1 MTETTNKLT
10 IKQQRFADIYYSMPE
25 PNQRRAYIEAGYK
38 GQGATADVNAC
49 RLLKNAKVRAYLQR
63 LRDAATE
70 KTLIDVEKII
80 NEFAK
85 IAFADIGDY
94 INIDKKGNLIFRP
107 FETIDKDKLAAI
119 ESIKKRSKT
128 TTNKDGTE
136 HTTTTKEI
144 KLHNKLNALD
154 SIMKH
159 LGGYE
164 KGNSQKDQKPVVIVN
179 FADIDIED

>member
-1 MTETTNKLT
+1 MSSFL
-10 IKQQRFADIYYSMPE
+10 F
-25 PNQRRAYIEAGYK
+25 
-38 GQGATADVNAC
+38 
-49 RLLKNAKVRAYLQR
+49 
-63 LRDAATE
+63 
-70 KTLIDVEKII
+70 
-80 NEFAK
+80 
-85 IAFADIGDY
+85 DY